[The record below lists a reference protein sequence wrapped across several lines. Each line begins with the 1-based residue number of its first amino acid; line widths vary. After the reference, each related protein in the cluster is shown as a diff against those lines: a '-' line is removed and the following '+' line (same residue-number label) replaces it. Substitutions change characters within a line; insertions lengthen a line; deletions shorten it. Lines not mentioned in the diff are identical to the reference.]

1 MVGRIPV
8 HGVFFRCL
16 YGLPILL
23 VVAAGEWRSL
33 GPMTRRSVGL
43 SVVAGGCFAADLI
56 SFHYAVD
63 LIGAGLATV
72 MGNLQVVIVAL
83 AAWAVF
89 GERPRGEVLAA
100 LPVMLAGVVLIS
112 GVVGSGAYG
121 VDPRLGV
128 SIGLVTAASY
138 AGYLLVIRRASPDGR
153 PAGPV
158 AIATAVTAVGA
169 LVVGTIAGDL
179 DLVPSMPAH
188 AYLIAL
194 GVLSQ
199 SIGYLAIQVSLP
211 RLPAVITSV
220 LLLVQPVTTMLLA
233 AILLRE
239 LPSAEQLL
247 GVLLVI
253 GGSRSPPAGCAG
265 CGPPLRRGRGRGRRP
280 PERRRR
286 GGLGRRVQSGWSA
299 VAAPHSCAW
308 ASAGSGGPSKGG
320 RSARGVDTSWVTP
333 GSPLSTTRNGTP
345 AASRSSSRSPGI
357 RSGARPRNASRCAT
371 GSRTG
376 QPGSPC

>member
-1 MVGRIPV
+1 MIALGAAAARPRLAAILGALAIAFSGIFYLESGVSPST
-8 HGVFFRCL
+8 GVFFRCV

-23 VVAAGEWRSL
+23 VVAAGERRTL
-33 GPMTRRSVGL
+33 GPMSRRAMSL
-43 SVVAGGCFAADLI
+43 SAVAGLCFAADLI

-63 LIGAGLATV
+63 LMGAGLATV

-83 AAWAVF
+83 AAWALF

-100 LPVMLAGVVLIS
+100 LPVMLLGVLLIS

-121 VDPRLGV
+121 ADPRLGV
-128 SIGLVTAASY
+128 TIGLVTAASY
-138 AGYLLVIRRASPDGR
+138 AGYLLVIRRASPDQR

-158 AIATAVTAVGA
+158 AIATAVTAAAA
-169 LVVGTIAGDL
+169 LVVGLVVGDI

-199 SIGYLAIQVSLP
+199 SIGYLVIQVSLP

-233 AILLRE
+233 AVLLRE
-239 LPSAEQLL
+239 LPSPEQLA

-253 GGSRSPPAGCAG
+253 AGIALATG
-265 CGPPLRRGRGRGRRP
+265 W
-280 PERRRR
+280 
-286 GGLGRRVQSGWSA
+286 LGRLRAA
-299 VAAPHSCAW
+299 VAS
-308 ASAGSGGPSKGG
+308 
-320 RSARGVDTSWVTP
+320 RV
-333 GSPLSTTRNGTP
+333 
-345 AASRSSSRSPGI
+345 AA
-357 RSGARPRNASRCAT
+357 A
-371 GSRTG
+371 
-376 QPGSPC
+376 

>member
-1 MVGRIPV
+1 VIALGAAAAHPRLAAILGALAISFSGIFYLWSGVSPST
-8 HGVFFRCL
+8 GVFFRCL

-23 VVAAGEWRSL
+23 VVAAGEWRSI
-33 GPMTRRSVGL
+33 GPMSRRAMGL
-43 SVVAGGCFAADLI
+43 SAVAGVCFAADLI

-83 AAWAVF
+83 AAWALF
-89 GERPRGEVLAA
+89 GERPRSEVLVA
-100 LPVMLAGVVLIS
+100 LPVMLLGVLLIS

-121 VDPRLGV
+121 ADPRLGV
-128 SIGLVTAASY
+128 AIGVVTAASY
-138 AGYLLVIRRASPDGR
+138 AGYLLVIRRASPDQR

-158 AIATAVTAVGA
+158 AIATAVTAAAA
-169 LVVGTIAGDL
+169 LVVGLVVGDI

-188 AYLIAL
+188 AYLLAL

-233 AILLRE
+233 AVLLRE
-239 LPSAEQLL
+239 LPSPEQIG

-253 GGSRSPPAGCAG
+253 AGIALATGWLGRLRAAVASRAPAG
-265 CGPPLRRGRGRGRRP
+265 
-280 PERRRR
+280 
-286 GGLGRRVQSGWSA
+286 
-299 VAAPHSCAW
+299 
-308 ASAGSGGPSKGG
+308 
-320 RSARGVDTSWVTP
+320 
-333 GSPLSTTRNGTP
+333 
-345 AASRSSSRSPGI
+345 
-357 RSGARPRNASRCAT
+357 
-371 GSRTG
+371 
-376 QPGSPC
+376 